1 MRLIERYQ
9 VAEGWLWMRLGDVIP
24 SIKNGI
30 VAEQNF
36 ERRGFQVSRIETIS
50 SGAVNPN
57 RVGWVNLPAE
67 QFKDLKLRNGDILF
81 SHINSVERLGNCAIY
96 ESVPENLYHGMN
108 LLLIRVDE
116 SLLVP
121 YFLSYWLKSDYCKR
135 YYTTNARRAVGQ
147 ASLNQK
153 DIKEI
158 LVPLPPLPEQNRVA
172 AKIKEI
178 MQDVKRAHNACEK
191 QLEAAKALP
200 AAYLSQVFESDDV
213 KRWERK
219 RLGEICDSESGIWGE
234 DSDGSSDC
242 HSILRSNNIKDG
254 KMVFDEVAIRKVESK
269 CITGKSLQSGDIVV
283 ATSSGSRNLVG
294 KSAIYIPPDDRI
306 YLFSNFTMRLRA
318 IPSLVD
324 SFYLYFYL
332 QSSQAKSTSEL
343 IQATTTGLRNL
354 NRKEFLK
361 QLIPL
366 PPSLNK
372 QQGIANKLK
381 EKMADVEKL
390 CSATQKQVEAVN
402 ALPQAILRRAFG
414 REL

>member
-1 MRLIERYQ
+1 
-9 VAEGWLWMRLGDVIP
+9 MRLGDVLP

-36 ERRGFQVSRIETIS
+36 ERRGFQVARIETIS
-50 SGAVNPN
+50 SGVVNPN
-57 RVGWVNLPAE
+57 RVGWVNLLAE

-81 SHINSVERLGNCAIY
+81 SHINSVEKLGNCAIY

-108 LLLIRVDE
+108 LLLIRVNE

-121 YFLSYWLKSDYCKR
+121 YFLLYWLKSDYCKR
-135 YYTTNARRAVGQ
+135 YYTTNARRAIGQ

-153 DIKEI
+153 DIREI
-158 LVPLPPLPEQNRVA
+158 PVPLPPLPDQKRVTA
-172 AKIKEI
+172 TIKEI
-178 MQDVKRAHNACEK
+178 MQEVEHAHNACEK
-191 QLEAAKALP
+191 QLEAVKALP
-200 AAYLSQVFESDDV
+200 AAYLSKIFESYDV
-213 KRWERK
+213 KKWERK
-219 RLGEICDSESGIWGE
+219 KLGEICDSESGIWGE
-234 DSDGSSDC
+234 DPDGSSDC

-254 KMVFDEVAIRKVESK
+254 KMVFDEVAIKKVESK

-283 ATSSGSRNLVG
+283 ATSSGSKNLVG
-294 KSAIYIPPDDRI
+294 KSAIFIPPDERI

-332 QSSQAKSTSEL
+332 QSSQAKRTSEL
-343 IQATTTGLRNL
+343 IQDTTTGLRNL

-366 PPSLNK
+366 PPSLNE
-372 QQGIANKLK
+372 QQYIVNKLK
-381 EKMADVEKL
+381 EKMADTEEL
-390 CSATQKQVEAVN
+390 RSATQKQLEAIN
-402 ALPQAILRRAFG
+402 ALPQTVLRRVFG
-414 REL
+414 GEL